1 MDKIGRCSIRRFKRL
16 INKRRIFIFIV
27 LLVIIGVFIRLNWI
41 PGKYAIKEEE
51 YNAYSPYILVQEVHY
66 TGTGWTQVGDE
77 NGYFSSGDYID
88 VELVNGNVLPQMEMY
103 NSDYA
108 NVFLCKVEYKGEVWH
123 GAFDKEIA
131 SYYINEWYPLY
142 PVRRD
147 TILPSWLYP
156 STFMTDIEVKKLV
169 Y

>member
-1 MDKIGRCSIRRFKRL
+1 MDKIGRCSIRMFKRL
-16 INKRRIFIFIV
+16 INKRRIFIFII

-108 NVFLCKVEYKGEVWH
+108 NVFCVKLNIRVKFGTV
-123 GAFDKEIA
+123 
-131 SYYINEWYPLY
+131 PL
-142 PVRRD
+142 
-147 TILPSWLYP
+147 T
-156 STFMTDIEVKKLV
+156 KKLHLTI
-169 Y
+169 